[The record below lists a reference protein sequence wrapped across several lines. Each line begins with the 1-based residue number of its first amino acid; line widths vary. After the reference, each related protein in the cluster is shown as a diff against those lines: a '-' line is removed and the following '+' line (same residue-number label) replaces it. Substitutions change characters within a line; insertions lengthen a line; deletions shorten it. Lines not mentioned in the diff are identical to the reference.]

1 MSLFATKSIDKIIAE
16 AQETGEHTLKKTL
29 SALDL
34 TMLGIGAIIGTGIF
48 VLTGQAA
55 GKHAGPAVVLS
66 MILAGI
72 ASAFA
77 ALCYSEFAASV
88 PISGS
93 AYAYGYGTLG
103 EFIAWIIGWD
113 LILEYAF
120 GAATVAVGWSGYVV
134 SLINDTLYPY
144 TGLSFPLALSAPP
157 GVEIKDAAGAVVAT
171 GVFNLPAFLISIAVT
186 LLLIRG
192 IKESASFNSLIVVVK
207 VLVVVL
213 FIIAGISYVNPSNL
227 GIGCAA
233 GSAGCAEFLPFGWSG
248 VVTGAAV
255 IFFAYIGFDAVST
268 AAQEAKNPQRDM
280 PIGILGSLAICTVL
294 YILVAGIM
302 VGLVDYR
309 LLTTAAA
316 PIAVAIDAALKVAEG
331 TTMGTI
337 LSVFPT
343 IIKVGA
349 VLGLSSTM
357 VVMVMGQPRV
367 FYSMS
372 KDGLLPA
379 WAAKIHPRFQTP
391 HITTA
396 ITGVIVAIL
405 AGFVPIHM
413 LGELVSI
420 GTLFAFV
427 IVGTG
432 IIILRSSNPALNR
445 PFKVPLSPYI
455 PVATVLVSAFLMNNL
470 PLDTWLRLI
479 VWMSLGLVIYFAYSY
494 THSNLANTP
503 ENADTT
509 AAADGNGN
517 SQNTAMATVMN
528 LGGIALAVGLAAL
541 ALNLDFVIGADIY
554 PNLLFR
560 LIAGFVVGWLAYYL
574 INMFTMSGAAAA
586 NGYKPPVAA
595 MLAIVGAIILTI
607 WQVEFF
613 IPNTT
618 WLDTAVRTFAWAVT
632 GVLVAML
639 MYGKSDRSGGGRSS
653 SVRTIGL
660 AATVINLLV
669 WVGIFYWF
677 LTHWA
682 DFHHK

>member
-1 MSLFATKSIDKIIAE
+1 MSLFATKSIEKIIAE
-16 AQETGEHTLKKTL
+16 AHETGEHTLKKTL

-55 GKHAGPAVVLS
+55 GKHAGPAVVIS

-72 ASAFA
+72 VSAFA

-103 EFIAWIIGWD
+103 EFVAWIIGWD

-134 SLINDTLYPY
+134 SFLADLGIN
-144 TGLSFPLALSAPP
+144 FPPSLAAPP
-157 GVEIKDAAGAVVAT
+157 GTEIKLADGSSAV
-171 GVFNLPAFLISIAVT
+171 GIFNLPAFLIAIAVT
-186 LLLIRG
+186 ALLIKG
-192 IKESASFNSLIVVVK
+192 IKESASFNSIIVIIK

-213 FIIAGISYVNPSNL
+213 FIVAGIGYVNTANL

-233 GSAGCAEFLPFGWSG
+233 GSPGCAEFMPFGFSG

-268 AAQEAKNPQRDM
+268 AAQEARNPQRDM
-280 PIGILGSLAICTVL
+280 PIGILGSLGVCTVL
-294 YILVAGIM
+294 YILVSGIM
-302 VGLVDYR
+302 VGLVDYK
-309 LLTTAAA
+309 LLTNAAA
-316 PIAVAIDAALKVAEG
+316 PIAVAIDAALQRAEG
-331 TTMGTI
+331 TTMGTV
-337 LSVFPT
+337 LASFPM

-372 KDGLLPA
+372 KDGLLPK
-379 WAAKIHPRFQTP
+379 WAAKVHPKYQTP
-391 HITTA
+391 HITTM
-396 ITGVIVAIL
+396 ITGAVVAIL
-405 AGFVPIHM
+405 AGFVPIHL

-445 PFKVPLSPYI
+445 PFRVPFSPFI
-455 PVATVLVSAFLMNNL
+455 PMATVVSAAYLMNSL
-470 PLDTWLRLI
+470 PLDTWIRLI
-479 VWMSLGLVIYFAYSY
+479 VWMSIGLVIYFAYSY
-494 THSNLANTP
+494 SHSNLRHVTDEVANQSDSRNSP
-503 ENADTT
+503 PI
-509 AAADGNGN
+509 AAILAIIAAIALTLY
-517 SQNTAMATVMN
+517 QVPFLMN
-528 LGGIALAVGLAAL
+528 LPSEAIP
-541 ALNLDFVIGADIY
+541 LNLGI
-554 PNLLFR
+554 R
-560 LIAGFVVGWLAYYL
+560 L
-574 INMFTMSGAAAA
+574 
-586 NGYKPPVAA
+586 
-595 MLAIVGAIILTI
+595 
-607 WQVEFF
+607 
-613 IPNTT
+613 
-618 WLDTAVRTFAWAVT
+618 FAWIVT

-639 MYGKSDRSGGGRSS
+639 MYGKQDNRGGTDERIQK
-653 SVRTIGL
+653 IGL
-660 AATVINLLV
+660 LISLANLLV
-669 WVGIFYWF
+669 WAGITYWF
-677 LTHWA
+677 FAHYAELHA
-682 DFHHK
+682 K

>member
-1 MSLFATKSIDKIIAE
+1 MSLFATKPISKIIAE
-16 AQETGEHTLKKTL
+16 AQETGEHTFKKSL
-29 SALDL
+29 SSLDL
-34 TMLGIGAIIGTGIF
+34 TMLGVGAIIGTGIF

-55 GKHAGPAVVLS
+55 GKHAGPAVIIS
-66 MILAGI
+66 MIIAGI
-72 ASAFA
+72 VSAFA

-134 SLINDTLYPY
+134 SLFRDTL
-144 TGLSFPLALSAPP
+144 GINFPLALSAPP
-157 GVEIKDAAGAVVAT
+157 GTQLKDAAGNIVAT
-171 GVFNLPAFLISIAVT
+171 GVFNLPAALIAVAVT

-192 IKESASFNSLIVVVK
+192 IKESASFNSLIVIVK
-207 VLVVVL
+207 VVVVVL
-213 FIIAGISYVNPSNL
+213 FIVAGIGYVNPDNV
-227 GIGCAA
+227 GIGCTVGAP
-233 GSAGCAEFLPFGWSG
+233 GCAQFMPFGFSG

-302 VGLVDYR
+302 VGLVDYK
-309 LLTTAAA
+309 LLTNAAA
-316 PIAVAIDAALKVAEG
+316 PIAVAIDAALQKAQG

-337 LSVFPT
+337 LYAFPT

-357 VVMVMGQPRV
+357 VVMTMGQPRV

-379 WAAKIHPRFQTP
+379 WAAKIHPKFQTP

-405 AGFVPIHM
+405 AGFVPISL

-427 IVGTG
+427 IVGVG
-432 IIILRSSNPALNR
+432 IIILRSSNPALHR
-445 PFKVPLSPYI
+445 PFKVPLSPFI
-455 PVATVLVSAFLMNNL
+455 PIATVLSAAYLMNSL
-470 PLDTWLRLI
+470 PLDTWIRLI
-479 VWMSLGLVIYFAYSY
+479 VWMSIGLVIYFAYSY
-494 THSNLANTP
+494 THSKVGID
-503 ENADTT
+503 ENR
-509 AAADGNGN
+509 
-517 SQNTAMATVMN
+517 
-528 LGGIALAVGLAAL
+528 VG
-541 ALNLDFVIGADIY
+541 DEGESD
-554 PNLLFR
+554 
-560 LIAGFVVGWLAYYL
+560 
-574 INMFTMSGAAAA
+574 
-586 NGYKPPVAA
+586 YKPPIAA
-595 MLAIVGAIILTI
+595 AIAIGLAMALTI
-607 WQVEFF
+607 WQVSHLVWIEM
-613 IPNTT
+613 
-618 WLDTAVRTFAWAVT
+618 AVRLFAWGVT
-632 GVLVAML
+632 GVLVLVL
-639 MYGKSDRSGGGRSS
+639 MYGKGNRNAA
-653 SVRTIGL
+653 RTSTIRNIGL
-660 AATVINLLV
+660 IATLANLAI
-669 WVGIFYWF
+669 WIGITYWF
-677 LTHWA
+677 FMHYAELHVA
-682 DFHHK
+682 K

>member
-1 MSLFATKSIDKIIAE
+1 MSLFATKSIEKIIAE
-16 AQETGEHTLKKTL
+16 SQETGEHTLKKTL
-29 SALDL
+29 SSLDL
-34 TMLGIGAIIGTGIF
+34 TMLGVGAIIGTGIF

-55 GKHAGPAVVLS
+55 GKHAGPAVVIS

-72 ASAFA
+72 VSAFA

-103 EFIAWIIGWD
+103 EFVAWIIGWD

-134 SLINDTLYPY
+134 SLLKTMGINFPVSLSAAPGTKFIAVTEEAAKLLANTKIGETTLNPDVGYNMY
-144 TGLSFPLALSAPP
+144 SDALATGLTQANLPIQT
-157 GVEIKDAAGAVVAT
+157 ETAA
-171 GVFNLPAFLISIAVT
+171 FNLPAFLISVAVT

-192 IKESASFNSLIVVVK
+192 IKESARFNSAIVVIK

-213 FIIAGISYVNPSNL
+213 FIIAGIGYVNKGNL
-227 GIGCAA
+227 GIGCTSGAE
-233 GSAGCAEFLPFGWSG
+233 GCATFMPFGFSG

-280 PIGILGSLAICTVL
+280 PMGILGSLAICTVL

-302 VGLVDYR
+302 VGLVDYK
-309 LLTTAAA
+309 LLTNAAA
-316 PIAVAIDAALKVAEG
+316 PIAVAVDEAAKVAHG

-337 LSVFPT
+337 LKVFPT

-372 KDGLLPA
+372 KDGLLPK
-379 WAAKIHPRFQTP
+379 WAAKVHPKFRTP

-396 ITGVIVAIL
+396 ITGTIVAIL
-405 AGFVPIHM
+405 AGFVPISL

-432 IIILRSSNPALNR
+432 IIILRTSNPALHR
-445 PFKVPLSPYI
+445 PFKVPLSPFI
-455 PVATVLVSAFLMNNL
+455 PIATVVSAAYLMNSL
-470 PLDTWLRLI
+470 PLDTWIRLI
-479 VWMSLGLVIYFAYSY
+479 VWMSIGLVVYFAYSY
-494 THSNLANTP
+494 SHSNLRTSTDAEANESSDKKYTP
-503 ENADTT
+503 PI
-509 AAADGNGN
+509 AAILAIIAAIALTIY
-517 SQNTAMATVMN
+517 QVPYLMN
-528 LGGIALAVGLAAL
+528 LKPATIP
-541 ALNLDFVIGADIY
+541 LNLGI
-554 PNLLFR
+554 R
-560 LIAGFVVGWLAYYL
+560 L
-574 INMFTMSGAAAA
+574 
-586 NGYKPPVAA
+586 
-595 MLAIVGAIILTI
+595 
-607 WQVEFF
+607 
-613 IPNTT
+613 
-618 WLDTAVRTFAWAVT
+618 FAWIVT

-639 MYGKSDRSGGGRSS
+639 MYGKQDNRGGRDD
-653 SVRTIGL
+653 RIQKIGL
-660 AATVINLLV
+660 IASLLNLAAWAAIT
-669 WVGIFYWF
+669 YWF
-677 LTHWA
+677 FVHYAEL
-682 DFHHK
+682 HK

>member
-1 MSLFATKSIDKIIAE
+1 MSLFATKPISKIIAE
-16 AQETGEHTLKKTL
+16 AEETGTHTFKKTL
-29 SALDL
+29 TALDL
-34 TMLGIGAIIGTGIF
+34 TMLGIGGIIGTGIF

-55 GKHAGPAVVLS
+55 GKHAGPAVIIS

-72 ASAFA
+72 VSAFA

-103 EFIAWIIGWD
+103 EFVAWIIGWD

-134 SLINDTLYPY
+134 SLFRDTL
-144 TGLSFPLALSAPP
+144 GINFPLALSAPP
-157 GVEIKDAAGAVVAT
+157 GTVLKAADGTVIGT
-171 GVFNLPAFLISIAVT
+171 GVFNLPAALIAVAVT

-192 IKESASFNSLIVVVK
+192 IKESASFNSLIVMIK

-213 FIIAGISYVNPSNL
+213 FIVAGIGYVNPDNI
-227 GIGCAA
+227 GIGCTVGAP
-233 GSAGCAEFLPFGWSG
+233 GCAQFMPFGFPG

-268 AAQEAKNPQRDM
+268 ASQEAKNPQRDM

-302 VGLVDYR
+302 VGLVDYK
-309 LLTTAAA
+309 LLTNAAA
-316 PIAVAIDAALKVAEG
+316 PIAVAIDAALQKAQG

-337 LSVFPT
+337 LYAFPT

-357 VVMVMGQPRV
+357 VVMTMGQPRV

-379 WAAKIHPRFQTP
+379 WAAKIHPKFQTP

-405 AGFVPIHM
+405 AGFVPISL

-432 IIILRSSNPALNR
+432 IIILRSSNPALHR
-445 PFKVPLSPYI
+445 PFKVPLSPFI
-455 PVATVLVSAFLMNNL
+455 PIATVVSAAYLMNSL
-470 PLDTWLRLI
+470 PLDTWIRLI
-479 VWMSLGLVIYFAYSY
+479 DWMAIGLVLYFAYSY
-494 THSNLANTP
+494 THSK
-503 ENADTT
+503 
-509 AAADGNGN
+509 
-517 SQNTAMATVMN
+517 
-528 LGGIALAVGLAAL
+528 LGIEEERGGDEVES
-541 ALNLDFVIGADIY
+541 N
-554 PNLLFR
+554 
-560 LIAGFVVGWLAYYL
+560 
-574 INMFTMSGAAAA
+574 
-586 NGYKPPVAA
+586 YKPPIAA
-595 MLAIVGAIILTI
+595 IIAIVMCVALTLY
-607 WQVEFF
+607 QVPYLMNLKSDEIGFNLF
-613 IPNTT
+613 
-618 WLDTAVRTFAWAVT
+618 VRLFAWIIT
-632 GVLVAML
+632 GVLVGVL
-639 MYGKSDRSGGGRSS
+639 MYGKGDRNAGRNAKT
-653 SVRTIGL
+653 RNMGL
-660 AATVINLLV
+660 ILSLANMVI
-669 WVGIFYWF
+669 WAGITYWYF
-677 LTHWA
+677 MNM
-682 DFHHK
+682 HKPIM

>member
-1 MSLFATKSIDKIIAE
+1 MSLFATKPISKIVAE

-34 TMLGIGAIIGTGIF
+34 TTLGIGAIIGTGIF

-66 MILAGI
+66 MILAGVV
-72 ASAFA
+72 SAFA
-77 ALCYSEFAASV
+77 ALCYSEFAASI

-134 SLINDTLYPY
+134 SFLKDLGIT
-144 TGLSFPLALSAPP
+144 FPARLAAPP
-157 GVEIKDAAGAVVAT
+157 GTEVILADGTKAG
-171 GVFNLPAFLISIAVT
+171 GLFNLPAFLISIAVT

-192 IKESASFNSLIVVVK
+192 IKESATFNSLIVIIK

-213 FIIAGISYVNPSNL
+213 FIVAGIGYVSPANI
-227 GIGCAA
+227 GIGCTA
-233 GSAGCAEFLPFGWSG
+233 GAEGCATFMPFGFPG

-309 LLTTAAA
+309 ELTNAAA
-316 PIAVAIDAALKVAEG
+316 PIAVAIDAALKVAQG
-331 TTMGTI
+331 TTMGVV
-337 LSVFPT
+337 LQFFPF
-343 IIKVGA
+343 IIKIGA

-372 KDGLLPA
+372 KDGLLPK
-379 WAAKIHPRFQTP
+379 WAAKVHPKYQTP
-391 HITTA
+391 HVTTA
-396 ITGVIVAIL
+396 ITGAIVAIL
-405 AGFVPIHM
+405 AGFVPINL

-432 IIILRSSNPALNR
+432 IIILRRSNPMLNR
-445 PFKVPLSPYI
+445 PFRVPFSPVI
-455 PVATVLVSAFLMNNL
+455 PILTVLSAAYLMNSL
-470 PLDTWLRLI
+470 PLDTWIRLI
-479 VWMSLGLVIYFAYSY
+479 VWMSLGLVIYFWYGYS
-494 THSNLANTP
+494 HSNLRNVSDADAN
-503 ENADTT
+503 ET
-509 AAADGNGN
+509 A
-517 SQNTAMATVMN
+517 V
-528 LGGIALAVGLAAL
+528 
-541 ALNLDFVIGADIY
+541 
-554 PNLLFR
+554 
-560 LIAGFVVGWLAYYL
+560 
-574 INMFTMSGAAAA
+574 
-586 NGYKPPVAA
+586 GYKPPFT
-595 MLAIVGAIILTI
+595 AIIGIILTI
-607 WQVEFF
+607 GLTVYQVIYLMEH
-613 IPNTT
+613 PAEAVP
-618 WLDTAVRTFAWAVT
+618 LELAVRLFAWIIT
-632 GVLVAML
+632 GVMIALL
-639 MYGKSDRSGGGRSS
+639 MYSKSNNRGGINKTTKN
-653 SVRTIGL
+653 VGL
-660 AATVINLLV
+660 VLSIANLAV
-669 WVGIFYWF
+669 WGAITYWF
-677 LTHWA
+677 FVHYAELHA
-682 DFHHK
+682 K

>member
-1 MSLFATKSIDKIIAE
+1 MSLFATKPISAIIAE
-16 AQETGEHTLKKTL
+16 AEETGTHTFKKTL
-29 SALDL
+29 TSLDL

-55 GKHAGPAVVLS
+55 GKHAGPAVIIS

-72 ASAFA
+72 VSAFA

-103 EFIAWIIGWD
+103 EFVAWIIGWD

-134 SLINDTLYPY
+134 SLFRDTLGINYP
-144 TGLSFPLALSAPP
+144 LSLSAPP
-157 GVEIKDAAGAVVAT
+157 GMEIKNAAGQVIGT
-171 GVFNLPAFLISIAVT
+171 GVFNLPAALIAVAVT

-192 IKESASFNSLIVVVK
+192 IKESASFNSIIVLIK

-213 FIIAGISYVNPSNL
+213 FIIAGVGYVNMNN
-227 GIGCAA
+227 IGV
-233 GSAGCAEFLPFGWSG
+233 GCTVGQGECLPFLPYGFPG

-280 PIGILGSLAICTVL
+280 PIGIIGSLAICTVL

-302 VGLVDYR
+302 VGLVDYKA
-309 LLTTAAA
+309 LTSAAA
-316 PIAVAIDAALKVAEG
+316 PIAVAIDAALQKAEG

-337 LSVFPT
+337 LYAFPT

-357 VVMVMGQPRV
+357 VVMTMGQPRV

-372 KDGLLPA
+372 KDGLLPS
-379 WAAKIHPRFQTP
+379 WAAKIHPKYQTP

-396 ITGVIVAIL
+396 ITGTIVAIL
-405 AGFVPIHM
+405 AGFVPISL

-432 IIILRSSNPALNR
+432 IIILRSSNPALHR
-445 PFKVPLSPYI
+445 PFKVPLSPLI
-455 PVATVLVSAFLMNNL
+455 PIATVVSAAYLMNSL
-470 PLDTWLRLI
+470 PLDTWIRLI
-479 VWMSLGLVIYFAYSY
+479 DWMAIGLVIYFAYSY
-494 THSNLANTP
+494 SNSNLGKVTDAEANVETP
-503 ENADTT
+503 ASYTPPI
-509 AAADGNGN
+509 AAIIAIVLCIALTLYQVPYLMDLK
-517 SQNTAMATVMN
+517 SEVIPLN
-528 LGGIALAVGLAAL
+528 LGI
-541 ALNLDFVIGADIY
+541 
-554 PNLLFR
+554 R
-560 LIAGFVVGWLAYYL
+560 L
-574 INMFTMSGAAAA
+574 
-586 NGYKPPVAA
+586 
-595 MLAIVGAIILTI
+595 
-607 WQVEFF
+607 
-613 IPNTT
+613 
-618 WLDTAVRTFAWAVT
+618 FAWIVT
-632 GVLVAML
+632 GVLVGVL
-639 MYGKSDRSGGGRSS
+639 MYGKSDRSGGRSA
-653 SVRTIGL
+653 SVQKIGL
-660 AATVINLLV
+660 IASLANLVV
-669 WVGIFYWF
+669 WIGITYWF
-677 LTHWA
+677 FAHFAELHA
-682 DFHHK
+682 K

>member
-1 MSLFATKSIDKIIAE
+1 MSLFATKPISQIVAE
-16 AQETGEHTLKKTL
+16 ASETGTHTLKKTL
-29 SALDL
+29 TGLDL

-55 GKHAGPAVVLS
+55 GKHAGPAVVIS
-66 MILAGI
+66 MIIAGI
-72 ASAFA
+72 VSAFA
-77 ALCYSEFAASV
+77 ALCYSEFAASI

-103 EFIAWIIGWD
+103 EFVAWIIGWD

-134 SLINDTLYPY
+134 SLFRDTL
-144 TGLSFPLALSAPP
+144 GINFPLALSAPP
-157 GVEIKDAAGAVVAT
+157 GMEIKDAAGAVVAT
-171 GVFNLPAFLISIAVT
+171 GVFNLPAFLISVAVT

-192 IKESASFNSLIVVVK
+192 IKESASFNSIIVVIK

-213 FIIAGISYVNPSNL
+213 FIIAGIGYVNTSNL
-227 GIGCAA
+227 GIGCTVGAP
-233 GSAGCAEFLPFGWSG
+233 GCAEFMPYGFSG

-280 PIGILGSLAICTVL
+280 PMGILGSLAICTVL

-302 VGLVDYR
+302 VGLVDYK
-309 LLTTAAA
+309 LLTNAAA
-316 PIAVAIDAALKVAEG
+316 PIAVAIDAALQTAQG

-337 LSVFPT
+337 LAVFPT

-379 WAAKIHPRFQTP
+379 WAAKVHPKFQTP

-396 ITGVIVAIL
+396 ITGAIVAIL
-405 AGFVPIHM
+405 AGFVPINL

-432 IIILRSSNPALNR
+432 IIILRSSNPTLHR
-445 PFKVPLSPYI
+445 PFKVPLSPFI
-455 PVATVLVSAFLMNNL
+455 PIATVVSAAYLMNSL
-470 PLDTWLRLI
+470 PLDTWIRLI
-479 VWMSLGLVIYFAYSY
+479 VWMSIGLVIYFAYSY
-494 THSNLANTP
+494 SHSKLKDST
-503 ENADTT
+503 NADANESESRNSPPI
-509 AAADGNGN
+509 AAMIAVVL
-517 SQNTAMATVMN
+517 TVALTLYQVPYLMN
-528 LGGIALAVGLAAL
+528 LPSEQVP
-541 ALNLDFVIGADIY
+541 LNLGI
-554 PNLLFR
+554 R
-560 LIAGFVVGWLAYYL
+560 L
-574 INMFTMSGAAAA
+574 
-586 NGYKPPVAA
+586 
-595 MLAIVGAIILTI
+595 
-607 WQVEFF
+607 
-613 IPNTT
+613 
-618 WLDTAVRTFAWAVT
+618 FAWVVT

-639 MYGKSDRSGGGRSS
+639 MYGKQDNRGGRDENT
-653 SVRTIGL
+653 RKIGL
-660 AATVINLLV
+660 VASLLNLAV
-669 WVGIFYWF
+669 WAGITYWF
-677 LTHWA
+677 FAHYAELHA
-682 DFHHK
+682 K